1 MVVNEPPSSPSV
13 AMASMRKLSIV
24 LSAACVLRGDT
35 GQHSMACGGQHNAE
49 HVGVSIKPDGDGGLG
64 GRERERENNNRQR
77 ERYTMLT
84 LLESCVERKS
94 GKKEKKGNTKVVRVK
109 YCGWFALLS

>member
-49 HVGVSIKPDGDGGLG
+49 HVGVSIKPDGGGGLG
-64 GRERERENNNRQR
+64 GRERERER
-77 ERYTMLT
+77 TT
-84 LLESCVERKS
+84 ID
-94 GKKEKKGNTKVVRVK
+94 KGNDTR
-109 YCGWFALLS
+109 CLLC